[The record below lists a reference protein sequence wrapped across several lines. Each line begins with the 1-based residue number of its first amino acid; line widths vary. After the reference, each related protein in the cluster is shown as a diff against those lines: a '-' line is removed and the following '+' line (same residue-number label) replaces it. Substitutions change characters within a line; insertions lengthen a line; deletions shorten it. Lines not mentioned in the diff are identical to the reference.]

1 MSRLFAATTLV
12 FSLGAPAYANE
23 LDDQIAVQF
32 AENAQAGNG
41 GKCFHACS
49 PCDYAPGSGAHLDY
63 DRHHK
68 VKLSTKCN
76 WSASRLYPN
85 N

>member
-1 MSRLFAATTLV
+1 MSRLLAVTTLV
-12 FSLGAPAYANE
+12 LALGAPAYANE
-23 LDDQIAVQF
+23 
-32 AENAQAGNG
+32 AGNG
-41 GKCFHACS
+41 GKCFHACN

-68 VKLSTKCN
+68 VKLAKKCN
-76 WSASRLYPN
+76 WSAEGMYPN

>member
-1 MSRLFAATTLV
+1 MSRLLAVGALV
-12 FSLGAPAYANE
+12 LALGAPA
-23 LDDQIAVQF
+23 
-32 AENAQAGNG
+32 QAGSG
-41 GKCFHACS
+41 GKCFHACD
-49 PCDYAPGSGAHLDY
+49 PCEYAPGSGAHLDY

-68 VKLSTKCN
+68 VKLATKCN

>member
-1 MSRLFAATTLV
+1 MSRLLAAATLV
-12 FSLGAPAYANE
+12 FALGAPAYANE
-23 LDDQIAVQF
+23 LDQIAAQF

-68 VKLSTKCN
+68 GEAGHEMQLVRI
-76 WSASRLYPN
+76 APVPE
-85 N
+85 